1 LVKDVARLYGTRVV
15 SAADLVSVDRLAELE
30 RIQAFAFSACTFV
43 VDGTA
48 IIVFSP
54 FKLRQRKQLS
64 PTSPGNDRFRPTL
77 PRGP

>member
-1 LVKDVARLYGTRVV
+1 MKDVARLYGTRVV

-64 PTSPGNDRFRPTL
+64 TTSPGNDRLGRPFRG
-77 PRGP
+77 GP